1 MRTPLHLLFIVACSL
16 LLLGTGCPEL
26 TGDPELKGTFVS
38 GHLGNYDSCPE
49 DGYSEGASEDAPA
62 GAPAAEDF
70 AGDCAE
76 DSPNCGMFLNCED
89 AQVTLRL
96 INTGDEPA
104 VGVQVTRIELFDANG
119 VSQAVLPL
127 MATTDVTTPGA
138 SVTFDGLIPLGAERA
153 LRVDFQGPQS
163 PWELLA
169 AEGDG
174 SGRYA
179 NHAGTIEITFRAE
192 NRRGEVIVRGEISAL
207 PSMAT

>member
-1 MRTPLHLLFIVACSL
+1 MRMPFHLLFVFVCSL

-26 TGDPELKGTFVS
+26 TGDPELKGTFIS
-38 GHLGNYDSCPE
+38 GHLGNYESCPE
-49 DGYSEGASEDAPA
+49 DGYSDDASGGEPA
-62 GAPAAEDF
+62 GAPAEDV
-70 AGDCAE
+70 AADCAE
-76 DSPNCGMFLNCED
+76 DSEDCGGIALNCED

-104 VGVQVTRIELFDANG
+104 VGVQVTRIELFDLNG
-119 VSQAVLPL
+119 VSKAVLPL
-127 MATTDVTTPGA
+127 MGVEDVSNNGQSSP
-138 SVTFDGLIPLGAERA
+138 FDGLIPLGAERA

-169 AEGDG
+169 TEGED

-179 NHAGTIEITFRAE
+179 NHGGIIEITFTAE
-192 NRRGEVIVRGEISAL
+192 NRRGEVVIRGEVSAL

>member
-1 MRTPLHLLFIVACSL
+1 MRMPLHLLFVFACSL

-26 TGDPELKGTFVS
+26 TGDPELKGMFVS
-38 GHLGNYDSCPE
+38 GHLGNYESCPE
-49 DGYSEGASEDAPA
+49 DGYSDDASGDEPA
-62 GAPAAEDF
+62 GAPAAEF

-76 DSPNCGMFLNCED
+76 DSPDCGIFLNCED

-96 INTGDEPA
+96 NNTGDEPA

-119 VSQAVLPL
+119 VSRAVLPL
-127 MATTDVTTPGA
+127 MEVSDVTTPGS
-138 SVTFDGLIPLGAERA
+138 SVTFDGMIGVGAERA

-169 AEGDG
+169 TEDDD

-179 NHAGTIEITFRAE
+179 NHGGTIEITFRAE
-192 NRRGEVIVRGEISAL
+192 NRRGEVIVRGEVSAL

>member
-1 MRTPLHLLFIVACSL
+1 MRMPSTLLFIFACSL

-38 GHLGNYDSCPE
+38 GHLGNYDSCPD

-62 GAPAAEDF
+62 SAPAGEF

-76 DSPNCGMFLNCED
+76 DSDDCGVFLNCED

-104 VGVQVTRIELFDANG
+104 IGVQVTRIELFDANG

-138 SVTFDGLIPLGAERA
+138 SVAFDGSIPLGAERA

-169 AEGDG
+169 TGSDD

-179 NHAGTIEITFRAE
+179 NHVGTIEITFTAE
-192 NRRGEVIVRGEISAL
+192 NRRGEVIVRGEVSAL